1 MDIQP
6 NETEWSA
13 AETFEGRSVL
23 ITGTTGFLGK
33 VFASMLLRY
42 HPGVEQVY
50 LVIRSRSETSARER
64 FETQIATS
72 PAFDPIREI
81 YGEAFGEFLDETVTV
96 IDGDITSD
104 HLGIDDEDR
113 ARTIADDLDV
123 MVNSAGLT
131 NFNPNLESALSIN
144 TLSQRKFLEFAD
156 LADAPPAYLHV
167 STAFVAGNRSER
179 IPETF
184 PGPTD
189 YPRYDDLG
197 VEYDAEREIE
207 DCLGMIEHAEALADD
222 QERQSDF
229 AARAR
234 ESLREDNIPPSDEA
248 AFERERDRIKRRWLR
263 DHLSSEGLERA
274 EHWGWP
280 NIYTYTKSL
289 GERVLANHADE
300 FDISIARPAIIE
312 SSISYPEQGWI
323 EGVNTSGPLSYIM
336 FKGHRFTP
344 VQEHMAVDLIPVDF
358 VAGNL
363 MAITAGLLRDR
374 AHDVYHI
381 GSSDRNPL
389 SSHRLV
395 ELTQLGNR
403 KAADDS
409 TDISMLE
416 HLMAKTSTSVPVE
429 KGTFYNVS
437 APRLRQVTEGAGK
450 LLDKVPTESLGGVG
464 KAIESVKRG
473 VEQANKTAKASEK
486 LFEMFIPFI
495 CDNAYVFESQN
506 IEELTASLPEPE
518 RQRYGPRIDDL
529 DWRDYW
535 ARNHVPALAETIYPR
550 VEDKLRRSSRDAHE
564 YDNLLELFEAG
575 TVHHED
581 EVALQHHDGGIV
593 ERYTYADLDARADCA
608 ARLLRAEGVEEDV
621 PVLLAGENRPQWGMA
636 YFGILRAGGIAVP
649 VEPDSTVEEF
659 VNFIRS
665 SRARVVVLSDRIAD
679 DVADDLRERLADEGL
694 PATILTLDQLTTPA
708 LEPADAADGG
718 RIQTLDPEVDRDW
731 EPKEALMQQA
741 QDGSQL
747 ASLIYTS
754 GTTGEPKGV
763 MLTHD
768 NFTSLL
774 ANLESVFE
782 IDESDEFVSVLPLH
796 HTFEFA
802 CGFLLPISKGATIT
816 YLDELSGE
824 ELTSALQTTEATAL
838 VGVPALWELLHRRIQ
853 GAIDDAPEPLDTIL
867 RWLQNTNRTL
877 RETFGI
883 NLGSTLF
890 GPVHE
895 ALGGNMRYLVSGGA
909 ALPGEILESFYGL
922 GFDLYEGYGL
932 TEASPVLTVNR
943 PDEGLEPGSVGRPLP
958 EIEVE
963 IDDPDEDGVGE
974 IVAKGPNVMEG
985 YLDLEEKTAEVLDDG
1000 WLRTGDVGRID
1011 RDGRLEIVGREKEVI
1026 VTSGGENV
1034 YPDELEDFYG
1044 DHEAID
1050 ELSIVGL
1057 PDDSGSERVACL
1069 VRPDVSETVDAETI
1083 AEAQDDIRE
1092 WFRVQGSRTA
1102 SHRRVRVLRFWYD
1115 DFPRTATRKIQRTEV
1130 VDLLEKMLETERAE
1144 AEARADEENDSEWAR
1159 LHATLAQLADCS
1171 PDDVHGETHL
1181 YEDLGF
1187 DSLMFVELASILEN
1201 RGYRVSAEQLG
1212 DLQTV
1217 DDMRDL
1223 LGDPNPEEADAHTET
1238 TALAETEE
1246 TTHERTDEW
1255 NVPPW
1260 LARPGKEALGMAQMS
1275 AYEHLFDVKV
1285 SGRSNIPRN
1294 NPNVIVVA
1302 NHCSHLDMGLIKYA
1316 LGDYGKGI
1324 RALAA
1329 ADYFFGTPAR
1339 KTYFKHFTNLV
1350 PVERSGSLREALREA
1365 NRAIERGEKLLL
1377 FPEGTRSTDGKIHD
1391 FQSGLGYLVS
1401 TWEVDV
1407 LPLYLDGTYDALPKG
1422 QSLPSPTQRDL
1433 GVHIGGV
1440 LGADDLQSAT
1450 ADREGREQFAAM
1462 SNHVRDT
1469 VLSLRDQAHR
1479 SETAPDLEPLFA
1491 ELTENFEPG
1500 EANGEASYYFSL
1512 GDIADQ
1518 KWSVVVDGEE
1528 CHIQQGKPD
1537 GGRADCVVKTSP
1549 DMFHKIVREGY
1560 MPSMD
1565 EFLSGDI
1572 KTNDPDML
1580 RDFQSTFIDDEM

>member
-1 MDIQP
+1 MQTAEP
-6 NETEWSA
+6 QWSA
-13 AETFEGRSVL
+13 SEALEGASIL

-42 HPGVEQVY
+42 HPDVEQVY
-50 LVIRSRSETSARER
+50 LVIRSRSDRSARER
-64 FETQIATS
+64 FEVDIAGS

-81 YGEAFGEFLDETVTV
+81 YGEAYDEFIDETVTV
-96 IDGDITSD
+96 LDGDITSD
-104 HLGIDDEDR
+104 HLGLDEAE
-113 ARTIADDLDV
+113 AREIAEDLDL

-144 TLSQRKFLEFAD
+144 TLSQRRFLEFAD
-156 LADAPPAYLHV
+156 LADDPPGHLHV
-167 STAFVAGNRSER
+167 STAFVAGNRSGP
-179 IPETF
+179 ITETF
-184 PGPTD
+184 PDSTD
-189 YPRYDDLG
+189 YPRYDELG
-197 VEYDAEREIE
+197 VDYDAEREID
-207 DCLGMIEHAEALADD
+207 DCLSMIDHAEALADD

-234 ESLREDNIPPSDEA
+234 ESLREEGVAPSNDEA
-248 AFERERDRIKRRWLR
+248 FDREYDRIRRRWLR

-300 FDISIARPAIIE
+300 FDVCIARPAIIE
-312 SSISYPEQGWI
+312 SSVSYPEKGWI

-336 FKGHRFTP
+336 FKGHRFIP

-363 MAITAGLLRDR
+363 IAIAAGMLEDR
-374 AHDVYHI
+374 THDVYHI

-389 SSHRLV
+389 ESHRLV

-403 KAADDS
+403 RAADQS
-409 TDISMLE
+409 TDISTLE

-429 KGTFYNVS
+429 RDTFFKVS
-437 APRLRQVTEGAGK
+437 APALRRAADGAK
-450 LLDKVPTESLGGVG
+450 SLLDSVPTDSLGGLG
-464 KAIESVKRG
+464 SAIDAVKGG
-473 VEQANKTAKASEK
+473 VEQARQTTRAAEK
-486 LFEMFIPFI
+486 FFEMFIPFI
-495 CDNAYVFESQN
+495 CDNAYVFESQH
-506 IEELTASLPEPE
+506 IEELTASMPDPE
-518 RQRYGPRIDDL
+518 RQRYGPRIDEL

-535 ARNHVPALAETIYPR
+535 ARSHMPALAETIYPR
-550 VEDKLRRSSRDAHE
+550 VEEKLKRSSREAHTYE
-564 YDNLLELFEAG
+564 TLLELFEAG
-575 TVHHED
+575 TVHHEE

-593 ERYTYADLDARADCA
+593 ERYTYAELDDRADRA
-608 ARLLRAEGVEEDV
+608 ARLLRSHGVEDDV
-621 PVLLAGENRPQWGMA
+621 PVLLASENRPQWGMA

-649 VEPDSTVEEF
+649 VDPDSTVEEF

-665 SRARVVVLSDRIAD
+665 SRARAIVLSSGIAD
-679 DVADDLRERLADEGL
+679 DVAEDLSDRLADKEL
-694 PATILTLDQLTTPA
+694 PATILTLDQLVTPA
-708 LEPADAADGG
+708 LEPAEAADGG
-718 RIQTLDPEVDRDW
+718 TVQVEPVEPEVERDW
-731 EPKEALMQQA
+731 EPKEALMRQA
-741 QDGSQL
+741 RDGSSI

-763 MLTHD
+763 MLTHE
-768 NFTSLL
+768 NFTNLL
-774 ANLESVFE
+774 SNLESVFD
-782 IDESDEFVSVLPLH
+782 IDASDEFVSVLPLH
-796 HTFEFA
+796 HTFEFT
-802 CGFLLPISKGATIT
+802 CGFLLPLSKGATVT
-816 YLDELSGE
+816 YLEELSGE
-824 ELTSALQTTEATAL
+824 ELTDALQTTEATAL
-838 VGVPALWELLHRRIQ
+838 VGVPALWELLYRRIQ
-853 GAIDDAPEPLDTIL
+853 GAIDDAPEPLPRVL
-867 RWLQNTNRTL
+867 RWLQNTNRSL
-877 RETFGI
+877 RETVGLDI
-883 NLGSTLF
+883 GSTVF
-890 GPVHE
+890 QAVHR
-895 ALGGNMRYLVSGGA
+895 ALGGNLRYLVSGGA
-909 ALPGEILESFYGL
+909 ALPGEILEGFYGL

-958 EIEVE
+958 EIEIE
-963 IDDPDEDGVGE
+963 IDDPGEDGVGE
-974 IVAKGPNVMEG
+974 IVARGPNVMEG
-985 YLDLEEKTAEVLDDG
+985 YLDLEAKTDEVLDDG

-1011 RDGRLEIVGREKEVI
+1011 SNGRLEIVGREKEVV

-1034 YPDELEDFYG
+1034 YPDELEDYYG
-1044 DHEAID
+1044 EHEAID

-1069 VRPDVSETVDAETI
+1069 VRPDVEEEAGSEAI

-1102 SHRRVRVLRFWYD
+1102 SHKRVRVLRFWYE
-1115 DFPRTATRKIQRTEV
+1115 DFPRTATRKIQRSDV
-1130 VDLLEKMLETERAE
+1130 VDLLEEMLEAERAE
-1144 AEARADEENDSEWAR
+1144 AEARADDEDDSEWAW
-1159 LHATLAQLADCS
+1159 LHATLARLADTS
-1171 PDDVHGETHL
+1171 PDDVHGRTHL

-1217 DDMRDL
+1217 EDMCEL
-1223 LGDPNPEEADAHTET
+1223 LGDPDADEVDVDAEEG
-1238 TALAETEE
+1238 ALVETEE
-1246 TTHERTDEW
+1246 ATHEQTDAW

-1260 LARPGKEALGMAQMS
+1260 LAGPGKELLGMAQMS
-1275 AYEHLFDVKV
+1275 AYENLFDVEV
-1285 SGRSNIPRN
+1285 RGRSHIPRN
-1294 NPNVIVVA
+1294 NPNIVVVA
-1302 NHCSHLDMGLIKYA
+1302 NHCSHLDMGLVKYA

-1329 ADYFFGTPAR
+1329 ADYFFGTPGR
-1339 KTYFKHFTNLV
+1339 KTYFQHFTNLV

-1365 NRAIERGEKLLL
+1365 NRALERGQKLLI

-1401 TWEVDV
+1401 TWDVDV
-1407 LPLYLDGTYDALPKG
+1407 LPLYLDGTYEALPKG
-1422 QSLPSPTQRDL
+1422 QSLPSPTQRNL
-1433 GVHIGGV
+1433 GVQIGS
-1440 LGADDLQSAT
+1440 LRRAEDLEAAT
-1450 ADREGREQFAAM
+1450 DAFEGREQFDAI
-1462 SNHVRDT
+1462 SHEVRET
-1469 VLSLRDQAHR
+1469 VLDLRDQFHR
-1479 SETAPDLEPLFA
+1479 TDEAPDLAPLFA
-1491 ELTENFEPG
+1491 ELTENFDPTD
-1500 EANGEASYYFSL
+1500 ANGEASYYFSL

-1528 CHIQQGKPD
+1528 CRVQQGKPD

-1560 MPSMD
+1560 TPSMD

-1572 KTNDPDML
+1572 KTNDPDLL
-1580 RDFQSTFIDDEM
+1580 RDFQATFIDDEM